1 VQIQLV
7 SGPLHLQVQSFHRV
21 HGQGNAAHRL
31 VLPHPLAHIAKVI
44 SNQAAWKVL
53 GRSRHRDDARRN
65 KREIEVEVVIL
76 EPMPP
81 EGSCACRRGSEG
93 GKSIEPADISP
104 WPISPAAMQSLLPT
118 AKPWP
123 RPTNIISLM
132 NRRTCSLQLC
142 AGPCWP

>member
-1 VQIQLV
+1 
-7 SGPLHLQVQSFHRV
+7 LQVQSFHRV

-53 GRSRHRDDARRN
+53 GRSRHGDDARRN

-93 GKSIEPADISP
+93 EKSIQPAEIFPVANFSSSNVKSTSDGETMAS
-104 WPISPAAMQSLLPT
+104 SNKYHVTHESSHL
-118 AKPWP
+118 
-123 RPTNIISLM
+123 
-132 NRRTCSLQLC
+132 
-142 AGPCWP
+142 